1 MLHRFTGHLR
11 GNAVGYL
18 ALFVALGGSSYAAV
32 RLTPGSVKSTAIAKR
47 AVTHSKLGRNSVTS
61 ANVRKGA
68 LTASDFKA
76 GTFLKGLKGDAGHPG
91 GAGSDGL
98 DGLSGLK
105 GDAGPQGAPG
115 SQGPQGPAGKDGS
128 AAIAAK
134 IRLGNTVTA
143 PHGSSTSVPL
153 SGGSWTQSAG
163 QINLLA
169 GTITLAVPASCT
181 GSFGNSLVV
190 SVDGQANTF
199 ALAPTVPAGTTVTMP
214 VVVGTLSE
222 PDAATQHTMT
232 ASFSNSCTKGGEDY
246 AVNGAK
252 LDVIALG

>member
-1 MLHRFTGHLR
+1 MIPRFTAHLR

-32 RLTPGSVKSTAIAKR
+32 RLTPGSVKSAAIAKR
-47 AVTHSKLGRNSVTS
+47 AVTHAKLARNSVTGG
-61 ANVRKGA
+61 NVARGT

-76 GTFLKGLKGDAGHPG
+76 GTFLQGLKGDAGASG
-91 GAGSDGL
+91 GDGANGH

-105 GDAGPQGAPG
+105 GDAGPQGP
-115 SQGPQGPAGKDGS
+115 QGPQGPAGKDGS

-134 IRLGNTVTA
+134 VRLANTVTA

-153 SGGSWTQSAG
+153 SGATWTQSAG

-169 GTITLAVPASCT
+169 GTVTLAVPASCT
-181 GSFGNSLVV
+181 GSFGNSLVI

-214 VVVGTLSE
+214 IVVGTQSE
-222 PDAATQHTMT
+222 PDGDTQHTMT
-232 ASFSNSCTKGGEDY
+232 ASFANSCTKGGENY